1 MGTGKG
7 TRIVGMRPRRSDRRL
22 VVVAGATGG
31 LGSRIATG
39 LARRGVAV
47 RALVRPA
54 TSGPTVER
62 LVTAGVEVW
71 RADLED
77 PASLPDALVDA
88 SCVVS
93 TATSFPGDRREDAIA
108 RVDEEGTIA
117 LVDAAEASEA
127 VTRFVFVSFKP
138 IPREFPLQSAK
149 RAVERR
155 LAAAELDVVVLRPG
169 KFMDIWF
176 SPLCGFDVRAAKA
189 TIFGAGDRTLTWI
202 AAQDVAEI
210 AVRATLGEGPAHGTF
225 ELGGPE
231 ALSQLEVVERFEAA
245 TGRRFA
251 LERLPEDELERR
263 LASASHPV
271 DRSLFALMLESAS
284 GAVTPLSMTLD
295 AFPIELTT
303 VSEFAAA

>member
-1 MGTGKG
+1 MEGD
-7 TRIVGMRPRRSDRRL
+7 IL
-22 VVVAGATGG
+22 VAGATGG

-39 LARRGVAV
+39 LAARGVAV

-54 TSGPTVER
+54 TSGPAVER
-62 LVTAGVEVW
+62 LERAGIEVR
-71 RADLED
+71 RADLEK
-77 PASLPDALVDA
+77 PGTLADAVAGA

-93 TATSFPGDRREDAIA
+93 TATSFPGDRRADAIA
-108 RVDEEGTIA
+108 KVDEAGTIT
-117 LVDAAEASEA
+117 LVDAAEASGA
-127 VTRFVFVSFKP
+127 VARFVFVSFKP
-138 IPREFPLQSAK
+138 VPYEFPLQSAK

-155 LAAAELDVVVLRPG
+155 LAASELDAVVLRPG

-176 SPLCGFDVRAAKA
+176 SPLCGFDVGAAKA
-189 TIFGAGDRTLTWI
+189 TIFGTGDRPVTWI

-210 AVRATLGEGPAHGTF
+210 AVRAALGEGPPCGTF

-251 LERLPEDELERR
+251 LETLTEDELDTR
-263 LASASHPV
+263 LAEATHPV
-271 DRSLFALMLESAS
+271 DRSLFALMLESAK
-284 GAVTPLSMTLD
+284 GAVTPVSTTLE

>member
-1 MGTGKG
+1 MTNVD
-7 TRIVGMRPRRSDRRL
+7 T

-31 LGSRIATG
+31 LGSRISANLVG
-39 LARRGVAV
+39 RDVAV

-54 TSGPTVER
+54 TTGAAVAR
-62 LVTAGVEVW
+62 LESAGIEVR

-77 PASLPDALVDA
+77 PASLPGALAGA

-93 TATSFPGDRREDAIA
+93 TATSFPGDRRDDAIA
-108 RVDEEGTIA
+108 RVDHAGTIA
-117 LVDAAEASEA
+117 LIDAAEASGS

-138 IPREFPLQSAK
+138 VPRAFPLQSAK

-155 LAAAELDVVVLRPG
+155 LAASGLDVVVLRPG

-189 TIFGAGDRTLTWI
+189 TVFGAGDRPLTWI
-202 AAQDVAEI
+202 AARDVAEI
-210 AVRATLGEGPAHGTF
+210 AARAVLGEGPARGTF

-245 TGRRFA
+245 TGRRFT
-251 LERLPEDELERR
+251 LEQVPEDELERR
-263 LASASHPV
+263 LDAALHPV

-284 GAVTPLSMTLD
+284 GAVTPVSTTLA

-303 VSEFAAA
+303 VAEFAAA